1 MINMALKWHHKN
13 ISNKIIVFIEFW
25 QSPNVLFGLQGKWK
39 SLMVWWRCSNGS
51 YFPFVWL
58 SKLFETCVILDRD
71 DNNSHLKKINICVNN
86 EAIGEFELN
95 L

>member
-1 MINMALKWHHKN
+1 MWLHHYGFAKEVKKFN
-13 ISNKIIVFIEFW
+13 
-25 QSPNVLFGLQGKWK
+25 G
-39 SLMVWWRCSNGS
+39 VWWRCSNGS

-58 SKLFETCVILDRD
+58 SKLCETSVVLDRD
-71 DNNSHLKKINICVNN
+71 DNNSHLKKINIHVNH